1 MSAVCQ
7 HGRVG
12 DARETLLSA
21 SGVGV
26 RYGNHWAVR
35 GVDLDVRDGDMIA
48 FIGPNG
54 AGKTTLLKAL
64 VGLVEPSEG
73 HVKAARAGLKLGYV
87 PQKLAFDLNFPISVG
102 EFMTVNHPARFL
114 WWGGVSRKFRADIV
128 AALDSLQVGGLINQ
142 ALGTLSGGQLQRV
155 LIAAALLQNPH
166 ILFLDEPSASIDR
179 RGTDELGDLLAMLH
193 KDRGLTVLF
202 VSHDLHFVG
211 HLAESVLCL
220 NQTCCAIGSPQD
232 VLTEH
237 HLTAT
242 YGGSSPAWHVPATRP
257 R

>member
-1 MSAVCQ
+1 
-7 HGRVG
+7 
-12 DARETLLSA
+12 
-21 SGVGV
+21 
-26 RYGNHWAVR
+26 
-35 GVDLDVRDGDMIA
+35 MIA

-54 AGKTTLLKAL
+54 AGKSTLLKAL
-64 VGLVEPSEG
+64 VGLIQPSEG
-73 HVKAARAGLKLGYV
+73 RVEAEESGLRLGYV

-102 EFMTVNHPARFL
+102 EFLTVNHPAKFL
-114 WWGGVSRKFRADIV
+114 WWGGVTKKYRPDI
-128 AALDSLQVGGLINQ
+128 AGALDALQVGKLVNQ
-142 ALGTLSGGQLQRV
+142 PLGTLSGGQLQRV
-155 LIAAALLQNPH
+155 LIAAALLQRPH
-166 ILFLDEPSASIDR
+166 VLFLDEPSASIDR
-179 RGTDELGDLLAMLH
+179 RGTDELRELLAMLH
-193 KDRGLTVLF
+193 RERGLTVLF

-242 YGGSSPAWHVPATRP
+242 YGGASPAWHPPASRP